1 MNRREKQY
9 LGMHGPAVG
18 KSTSN
23 IAHEE
28 KMEGKDYDSEE
39 NPQKQPCKIH
49 VFEQGLRFY
58 EDPVVSICVALDNPV
73 RSKKHCSVTAKR

>member
-1 MNRREKQY
+1 MNRREKQS

-39 NPQKQPCKIH
+39 NPQK
-49 VFEQGLRFY
+49 
-58 EDPVVSICVALDNPV
+58 
-73 RSKKHCSVTAKR
+73 

>member
-28 KMEGKDYDSEE
+28 KMEGKDYMIQRKTHKNNPARFMCSNRGYDST
-39 NPQKQPCKIH
+39 KT
-49 VFEQGLRFY
+49 R
-58 EDPVVSICVALDNPV
+58 
-73 RSKKHCSVTAKR
+73 